1 MVLAVIILQL
11 ISSGV
16 NLLQVDPF
24 FVTAMWGAIILA
36 LIAVNHF
43 TAAGRRRVGWLN
55 CTPSAQSKEHRRGAT
70 PPIRPAKG
78 QYERT
83 KPFGQCDLRLR
94 TGS

>member
-24 FVTAMWGAIILA
+24 FVTAMWGAIILV

-43 TAAGRRRVGWLN
+43 TGRWQEARRLAQLHPV
-55 CTPSAQSKEHRRGAT
+55 SAVEGT
-70 PPIRPAKG
+70 PPGGDASHPPG
-78 QYERT
+78 EGT
-83 KPFGQCDLRLR
+83 V
-94 TGS
+94 